1 MSELVLHTVGIDE
14 FEAMRLCD
22 HEGMSQIEAAAQMQV
37 SRGTVQRLLE
47 KGRKTLLEAIIT
59 NGALGIAD
67 DTVVEGERVKM
78 AGDL

>member
-47 KGRKTLLEAIIT
+47 KGRRTLLEAIIT

-67 DTVVEGERVKM
+67 DTVAEGERATT

>member
-22 HEGMSQIEAAAQMQV
+22 HEGMSQIEAAERMQV

-59 NGALGIAD
+59 NGALGIA
-67 DTVVEGERVKM
+67 EGSVAEDQRTRV